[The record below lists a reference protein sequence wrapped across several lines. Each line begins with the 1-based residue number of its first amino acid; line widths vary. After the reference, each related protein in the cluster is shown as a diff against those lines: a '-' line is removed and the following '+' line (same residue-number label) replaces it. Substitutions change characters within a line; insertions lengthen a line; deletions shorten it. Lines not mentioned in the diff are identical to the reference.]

1 MQIVIV
7 YEYHH
12 VHVGNRH
19 VKFEHSWIRT
29 WQENKFFVDIYN
41 ITVWHVIETVLNRSR
56 SVATDGLRSTN
67 HYTPYTIFSM
77 SQRWHESKK
86 VLGRICDKKNIYG
99 FQCLCSPICN
109 TSADSVQLL
118 NCWRHR
124 MAWHCSGLVAYI
136 YICKPLS
143 LIICTWWSWEFL
155 IFLVLRFLLLFSLAL
170 LLSTSWIPWAKFG
183 TVPEESKE

>member
-118 NCWRHR
+118 NCWRPHG
-124 MAWHCSGLVAYI
+124 MTLQWIGGIYI
-136 YICKPLS
+136 YLQTSQPHYLYLVILGVFDFLGFEVFVVLSRSFTKHFMNPLS
-143 LIICTWWSWEFL
+143 KIWHRTWG
-155 IFLVLRFLLLFSLAL
+155 V
-170 LLSTSWIPWAKFG
+170 
-183 TVPEESKE
+183 